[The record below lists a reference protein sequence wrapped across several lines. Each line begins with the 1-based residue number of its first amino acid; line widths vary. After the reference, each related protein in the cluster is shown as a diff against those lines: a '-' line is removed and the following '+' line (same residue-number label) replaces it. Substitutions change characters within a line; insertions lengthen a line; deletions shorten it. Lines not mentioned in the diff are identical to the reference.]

1 MVRRQPDLLEQPAH
15 ARLGFVAAG
24 DAMHQQ
30 RLHDRVA
37 HRHARVERGE
47 RVLEDEL
54 DVAAQRLHVLLG
66 QLEDVAAVE
75 LDGAALALDQAQQRA
90 AGGRLAAARFTDQRQ
105 RLARMQVEA
114 QLLHRMHAARDAAE
128 EAAAQ
133 VEARDQVLH
142 AQDGRLVRAHR
153 VLRHRGHRCRV
164 AVDPQQLELCRQVGA
179 AHRAELRHGRQQG
192 ARVGVA
198 RLREDLFRRTGLDLV
213 AAVHHEHAV
222 GHFGHHAHVVRD
234 EEHAHL
240 HLGLQLADELE
251 DLRLDGHVERGRR
264 LVGDQQR
271 RLARQRHRDH
281 HALAHAARELVRKA
295 VEHVLRFGDAHQF
308 EHAQRLGARGG
319 AVLGLMDRD
328 GLGDLV
334 ARGEHGVQRRH
345 RLLEDHRDVGAA
357 DAAHRGVGRARQIE
371 HLAVAAAE
379 GHAAVDDAA
388 AAVFHQPHQRERG
401 HGLARAR
408 LADDGQRLA
417 AFDMEGQVLD
427 RIDHPF
433 GGRES
438 DVEVVDRQHAA
449 LGQGEYGCRSLGR
462 RVVEDSRHGG
472 RFSDGSRCAALR
484 RRARRH
490 GTCLRC

>member
-1 MVRRQPDLLEQPAH
+1 MRVALCMVGRQADLLEQPAH
-15 ARLGFVAAG
+15 ARLRFVAAG
-24 DAMHQQ
+24 DAVHQQ
-30 RLHDRVA
+30 RLHDRVTD
-37 HRHARVERGE
+37 RHARVERGE

-54 DVAAQRLHVLLG
+54 DVATQCLHVLLG

-75 LDGAALALDQAQQRA
+75 LDRTALALDQAQQRA
-90 AGGRLAAARFTDQRQ
+90 PGGRLAAARFADQRQ

-114 QLLHRMHAARDAAE
+114 QLFDRMHAARDAAE

-142 AQDGRLVRAHR
+142 AQDGRLVGSHR
-153 VLRHRGHRCRV
+153 VLRHGGDRGRV
-164 AVDPQQLELCRQVGA
+164 AVDPQQLELGGQVGA
-179 AHRAELRHGRQQG
+179 AHRAQLRHGRQQG

-198 RLREDLFRRTGLDLV
+198 RLREDRFRRAGFDLV

-222 GHFGHHAHVVRD
+222 GHLGHHAHVVGD

-240 HLGLQLADELE
+240 HLGLQFADELE
-251 DLRLDGHVERGRR
+251 DLRLDGHVERGGR

-271 RLARQRHRDH
+271 WLARQCHRDH
-281 HALAHAARELVRKA
+281 HALAHAARELVREA

-319 AVLGLMDRD
+319 TVLVLMDRD

-334 ARGEHGVQRRH
+334 AGGEHGVQRGH

-357 DAAHRGVGRARQIE
+357 DAAHRGVGRARQVE

-379 GHAAVDDAA
+379 GHAAVDDPA
-388 AAVFHQPHQRERG
+388 AAVFHQPHQRQRG

-408 LADDGQRLA
+408 FADDGQRLA
-417 AFDMEGQVLD
+417 ALD
-427 RIDHPF
+427 VEREAAHRVDDALR
-433 GGRES
+433 GREA
-438 DVEVVDRQHAA
+438 DGEVVDRQHLAV
-449 LGQGEYGCRSLGR
+449 GQGQR
-462 RVVEDSRHGG
+462 
-472 RFSDGSRCAALR
+472 
-484 RRARRH
+484 
-490 GTCLRC
+490 